1 MSRKPDIFLSE
12 FKVKNKAVKVLAVL
26 MILAVVAGCQ
36 TTPAAAPQPEENAAA
51 ASYPLTFTDA
61 LDREITLSQAPQRPA
76 VLFSSYA
83 ELWQLA
89 GGDVAVTVGDSVKRG
104 FVNAETPLVDDGA
117 GLKIDAE
124 QLIAQQPDFV
134 IASADM
140 GAQAEL
146 CGQLSGYGIP
156 CAALK
161 EESFADYLSLLKLF
175 TQITGNTEAYKT
187 YGLNVQQE
195 IETLLAEVTQAR
207 WGQEPIL
214 VLFIRAGSGYSAT
227 KAKTAKDHFVGGM
240 LEELGAVNI
249 ADEAGALSE
258 GLALESILLNQPD
271 VILIVP
277 QGNEEA
283 ARAYMDSLLQE
294 SGWRDLEAVK
304 NGRCT
309 YLSKDLFHYKPNARW
324 AEAYRVLA
332 GLLYPE
338 SFS

>member
-1 MSRKPDIFLSE
+1 MRKRPDIFMWKTRKTWTRMGL
-12 FKVKNKAVKVLAVL
+12 VL
-26 MILAVVAGCQ
+26 ILLIGASGCSASPKPQ
-36 TTPAAAPQPEENAAA
+36 SPATPKTEEVQ
-51 ASYPLTFTDA
+51 PLTFTDA
-61 LDREITLSQAPQRPA
+61 MGREITLPQTPQRTA

-83 ELWQLA
+83 QLWKLA
-89 GGDVAVTVGDSVKRG
+89 GGEIAVTVGDSVKRG
-104 FVNAETPLVDDGA
+104 FAEADTPLVDDGA

-146 CGQLSGYGIP
+146 CELLNGYGIP
-156 CAALK
+156 SAALK
-161 EESFADYLSLLKLF
+161 EESFADYLTLLKLF
-175 TQITGNTEAYKT
+175 TEITGNPQAYQT
-187 YGLNVQQE
+187 YGEYVAKQVDE
-195 IETLLAEVTQAR
+195 VLAQVAEAR
-207 WGQEPIL
+207 TGQEPIS
-214 VLFIRAGSGYSAT
+214 VLFVRAGSGYSAT
-227 KAKTAKDHFVGGM
+227 KAKTAKDHFVGLM

-258 GLALESILLNQPD
+258 GLSLESVLMNQPD

-283 ARAYMDSLLQE
+283 ARAYMDGLLQE
-294 SGWRDLEAVK
+294 SGWRDLDAVK
-304 NGRCT
+304 NGRCA
-309 YLSKDLFHYKPNARW
+309 YLEKDLFHYKPNERW